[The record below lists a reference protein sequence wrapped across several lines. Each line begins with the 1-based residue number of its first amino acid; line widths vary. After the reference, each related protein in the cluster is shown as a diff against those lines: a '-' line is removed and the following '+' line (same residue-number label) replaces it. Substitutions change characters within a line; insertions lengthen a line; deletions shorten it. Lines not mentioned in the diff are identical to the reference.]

1 MEKMNE
7 LVKKWSEGTSDYYKG
22 KNEEKQLTRC
32 GTSKDKVM
40 IDSNYEQS
48 EDKQLI
54 DDLSNYWNE
63 RFHNIESVVENL
75 RTSLNNQNKDTS
87 RSIMELK
94 SEWNI
99 WRENDMKVKEMI
111 QEGARQKFE
120 FFANNINE
128 IFGLLEMVKKKM
140 KSYSNSKNNEVIFS
154 KLEKYGKGINT
165 LNELFKKI
173 KEVNIL
179 CKKTITD
186 VSWIFKLFYDID

>member
-1 MEKMNE
+1 
-7 LVKKWSEGTSDYYKG
+7 
-22 KNEEKQLTRC
+22 
-32 GTSKDKVM
+32 
-40 IDSNYEQS
+40 
-48 EDKQLI
+48 
-54 DDLSNYWNE
+54 
-63 RFHNIESVVENL
+63 
-75 RTSLNNQNKDTS
+75 
-87 RSIMELK
+87 MELK

-186 VSWIFKLFYDID
+186 VS